1 MQMAGNPQYAI
12 LLDGGFVT
20 KVLEQ
25 QLHRFPEAADIATE
39 CTRISHLAD
48 LAQHDLLR
56 IYFYDAEPLS
66 GVIRNRVSGASLNLG
81 IRPYTPITR
90 A

>member
-25 QLHRFPEAADIATE
+25 QLHRFPEAADIAHE

-48 LAQHDLLR
+48 LAQHDFLR
-56 IYFYDAEPLS
+56 IYFYMLS
-66 GVIRNRVSGASLNLG
+66 PFPG
-81 IRPYTPITR
+81 
-90 A
+90 